1 MMNFKS
7 INNWDY
13 IIDRQTNDYLK
24 NKDVNNTMEIKK
36 STDENGFLFKL
47 GFIKNAVVEEEE
59 YLSIRD
65 SYEECVQY
73 FLIQAEEF
81 NQKEFNNY
89 LHQLIEFTPVFL
101 DNGMMD
107 NDYRIVDALIQIITM
122 YNERDILL
130 YFGLLA
136 KIFEFR
142 VYIQL
147 NLFKMLDIE
156 NLLLIP
162 DTSNYIMYLFKNIF
176 QEDDITPIHQ
186 DIFDLIFDL
195 SFCNENKN
203 EIGFI
208 LENHILYICYT
219 CAIIHI

>member
-1 MMNFKS
+1 M
-7 INNWDY
+7 
-13 IIDRQTNDYLK
+13 
-24 NKDVNNTMEIKK
+24 
-36 STDENGFLFKL
+36 
-47 GFIKNAVVEEEE
+47 
-59 YLSIRD
+59 
-65 SYEECVQY
+65 
-73 FLIQAEEF
+73 
-81 NQKEFNNY
+81 
-89 LHQLIEFTPVFL
+89 IEFTPVFL
-101 DNGMMD
+101 DSGMMD

-162 DTSNYIMYLFKNIF
+162 DTSNYIMYLFKNIL